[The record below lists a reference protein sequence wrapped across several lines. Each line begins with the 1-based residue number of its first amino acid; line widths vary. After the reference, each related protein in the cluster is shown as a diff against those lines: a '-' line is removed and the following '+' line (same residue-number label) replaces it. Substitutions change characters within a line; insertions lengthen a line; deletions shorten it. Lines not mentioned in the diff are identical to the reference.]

1 MPAMSDA
8 TPQPWS
14 ISDAADLYGI
24 EAWGHVQISPEGHLL
39 VRPDR
44 AQDRTID
51 LLEVVEGLRERS
63 LTAPVL
69 LRFRDV
75 LADRVRS
82 LYRAFEQGIADAG
95 FRGSYMCV
103 YPIKVNQQRQ
113 VVEELLAEGSTYGFG
128 LEAGSK
134 PELLAALGVTARTDT
149 PIVCNGFKDSEFIE
163 MVVLAAKLGRQIIP
177 IVEKFSELELIVKHA
192 LRYGVRPTIGV
203 RVKLSAHGAGRWHDS
218 GGLRSKFGLYVS
230 EVLRAFEHLEERG
243 MAECLQL
250 LHCHIGSQVSD
261 IRRVK
266 VAINELAH
274 IYAELSRLG
283 AGMRYLDLGGGLGV
297 DYDGSQSKSDSS
309 VNYTLEEY
317 AADVV
322 YRITNVCDDAE
333 VPHPTII
340 TESGRALTAYHSV
353 MVFDVVGTTSF
364 DALEVPPTIEEAAG
378 ENDPNDLPQ
387 PLWDLYEAYHALGS
401 GGRVEETYHD
411 AVQAHEEAMNL
422 FNLGYMPL
430 GWRALAEQLYWV
442 ICAHVLRASR
452 QMEEIPEELEALAEQ
467 MSDICFVNL
476 SIFQSLPDAW
486 AIDQLFPV
494 VPIQRLN
501 EAPDRE
507 AILADITCDS
517 EGKLDRF
524 VGSSTGP
531 QGTLPVHRLRDGE
544 RYYLAAFL
552 VGAYQEI
559 LGDLHNLFGDTHV
572 VHLGF
577 DEEGRWAI
585 EEVVQGDTVREVL
598 SYVQYDTRHLHERLR
613 SAVEVAMR
621 SQHLTVAEGRQ
632 LLAFYRSGLTGYTYL
647 EEEGS
652 EGGE

>member
-1 MPAMSDA
+1 MTQHRHRGTVA
-8 TPQPWS
+8 
-14 ISDAADLYGI
+14 DAAELYGI
-24 EAWGHVQISPEGHLL
+24 ESWGKGYLRISADGHLL

-44 AQDRTID
+44 EQDRTID

-63 LTAPVL
+63 LTSPVL

-82 LYRAFEQGIADAG
+82 LYRAFAKGIADAG
-95 FRGSYMCV
+95 YGGAYMCV

-113 VVEELLAEGSTYGFG
+113 VVEDLLTVGAGYGFG

-134 PELLAALGVTARTDT
+134 PELLAALGVTAKTDT

-192 LRYGVRPTIGV
+192 QRYGVRPIIGV

-230 EVLRAFEHLEERG
+230 EVLRAFEYLESRE
-243 MAECLQL
+243 MADCLQL

-297 DYDGSQSKSDSS
+297 DYDGSQSNSDSS

-322 YRITNVCDDAE
+322 YRIANVCEDAE

-353 MVFDVVGTTSF
+353 MVFEVVGNTSF
-364 DALEVPPTIEEAAG
+364 DTLEVPPTIEAAAG
-378 ENDPNDLPQ
+378 DSDPDDLPQ

-401 GGRVEETYHD
+401 GRVEETYHD

-430 GWRALAEQLYWV
+430 AWRALAEQLYWV
-442 ICAHVLRASR
+442 ICAHVLQASA
-452 QMEEIPEELEALAEQ
+452 QMEELPEELEALAGQ
-467 MSDICFVNL
+467 MSDLCFVNL

-494 VPIQRLN
+494 VPIQRLHHQ
-501 EAPDRE
+501 PQRE
-507 AILADITCDS
+507 AVLADITCDS

-524 VGSSTGP
+524 VGGAAGP
-531 QGTLPVHRLRDGE
+531 RPDVADPPARGRGAVLPG
-544 RYYLAAFL
+544 
-552 VGAYQEI
+552 
-559 LGDLHNLFGDTHV
+559 
-572 VHLGF
+572 GF
-577 DEEGRWAI
+577 PGGGVSGNSGRPA
-585 EEVVQGDTVREVL
+585 QSVR
-598 SYVQYDTRHLHERLR
+598 
-613 SAVEVAMR
+613 
-621 SQHLTVAEGRQ
+621 
-632 LLAFYRSGLTGYTYL
+632 
-647 EEEGS
+647 
-652 EGGE
+652 